1 MPKIQNPLRIF
12 SRKPKQVT
20 QESVPQLTLYD
31 RRALEYPGAFGSLPV
46 AAYDEM
52 ETDSMI
58 QTAMTI
64 KKQAVLAASFKIIPS
79 DDSALARQKAE
90 FVSET
95 FNQMEGSARSILLG
109 AMDAFVKGWS
119 VQEMVFETHG
129 EGIHLK
135 AVRQKDPSNFGLKM
149 DAFGQVEALTVHVP
163 GEEQSEVPREKFVI
177 YINRGRY
184 GKPKGVSDLD
194 AAWKHYLAKK
204 ALQNAWRAHLER
216 FASPTILGRYER
228 GLPPEEQSGIL
239 GALRD
244 LHQHTAI
251 VFPKEI
257 EISTLHGSAADN
269 ESFLRAIEFHNREIA
284 RSILGQTLTTDE
296 GRRVGSLALGKVHL
310 QILMLQID
318 AIRRELADSVMT
330 EQVIRT
336 IVEMQFGPGPIPRFE
351 FDSEPNEMFSHGRL

>member
-1 MPKIQNPLRIF
+1 MLKIQKPIRIF
-12 SRKPKQVT
+12 AKKPQQVT

-31 RRALEYPGAFGSLPV
+31 RRALEYPGASGSLPV
-46 AAYDEM
+46 SAYDEM
-52 ETDSMI
+52 ESDSMI
-58 QTAMTI
+58 QTAITI
-64 KKQAVLAASFKIIPS
+64 KRQAVLAADFKIVPS
-79 DDSALARQKAE
+79 DDSALAKAKAD
-90 FVSET
+90 FVDRS

-109 AMDAFVKGWS
+109 AMDAFIKGWS
-119 VQEMVFETHG
+119 VQEMVFESSG
-129 EGIHLK
+129 DAIALN
-135 AVRQKDPSNFGLKM
+135 AIRPKDPAIFGLKM
-149 DAFGQVEALTVHVP
+149 DAFGQINALTVHVP
-163 GEEQSEVPREKFVI
+163 GEEQTEVPRDKFVI
-177 YINRGRY
+177 FVNRSRY

-194 AAWKHYLAKK
+194 AAWKHFLAKK
-204 ALQNAWRAHLER
+204 SLQNAWKAHLER

-257 EISTLHGSAADN
+257 EISALHGSTADN

-296 GRRVGSLALGKVHL
+296 GRRVGSLALGRVHL

-318 AIRRELADSVMT
+318 AIRRELADTVMT

-351 FDSEPNEMFSHGRL
+351 FEVQPNEIFSHGRL